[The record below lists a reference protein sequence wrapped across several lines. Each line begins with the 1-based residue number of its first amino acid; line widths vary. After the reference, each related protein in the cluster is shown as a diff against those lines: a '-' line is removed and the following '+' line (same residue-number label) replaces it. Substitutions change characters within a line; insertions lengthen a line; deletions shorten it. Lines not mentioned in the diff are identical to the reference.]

1 MAAAG
6 SLRTPLFGTAMR
18 STGGLLGSRWG
29 QGRAASEVGVDVVQR
44 QAAGEH
50 EDLPPVEQLADLL
63 RRPLLALVLGG
74 HPGLRRLLD
83 DLLARRVHAVADRRD
98 RAGGGV

>member
-29 QGRAASEVGVDVVQR
+29 LGQGRAASEVGVDVVQR

-50 EDLPPVEQLADLL
+50 EDLHPVEQLADLL

-74 HPGLRRLLD
+74 HPRLRRLLD

-98 RAGGGV
+98 RAR